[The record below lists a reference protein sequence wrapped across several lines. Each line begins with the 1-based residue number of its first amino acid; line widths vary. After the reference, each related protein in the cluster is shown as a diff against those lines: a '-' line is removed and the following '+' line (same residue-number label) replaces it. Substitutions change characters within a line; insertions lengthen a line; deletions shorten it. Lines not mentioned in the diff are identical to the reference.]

1 LILSNT
7 RDFQHLAS
15 AQVTVRVDVAPS

>member
-1 LILSNT
+1 LILSDT
-7 RDFQHLAS
+7 QDFQHLAS